1 MTPDYLRYYNS
12 NNINTINNIRPND
25 NLSNA
30 INNLINNFNNH
41 RIINHPIEQI
51 IPKNPAGIPVVD
63 GYVFNGWDKDPI
75 VVRGQ
80 LTNETNC
87 YFGEELVPMGKP
99 VAVGRPIFPP
109 WALDVCVIGGRMV

>member
-1 MTPDYLRYYNS
+1 MTPDYQRY
-12 NNINTINNIRPND
+12 NNLIND

-51 IPKNPAGIPVVD
+51 IPKDPVGIPVVD
-63 GYVFNGWDKDPI
+63 GYVFNGWDEDPI

-80 LTNETNC
+80 LINETNY
-87 YFGEELVPMGKP
+87 YFGEEEIP
-99 VAVGRPIFPP
+99 VGEPATVGRPIFPP
-109 WALDVCVIGGRMV
+109 WALDVCVIIGRKI